1 MSWTPSRTR
10 LVRHGD
16 GEAGESMVEFALV
29 LPVLLLVLVGVV
41 QFALVHHAQNVVTTA
56 AQEGARMAAAEGGDA
71 VVGEQRTRDVLGSG
85 LGSTGDGFE
94 VAAMDD
100 GETVTVRASGDYPLI
115 FPWLGSR
122 DIELDATA
130 NVRKESFRS
139 GP

>member
-1 MSWTPSRTR
+1 MSWTPSKSRV
-10 LVRHGD
+10 VRRRD

-56 AQEGARMAAAEGGDA
+56 AQEGARLAAAEGGDPTGGA
-71 VVGEQRTRDVLGSG
+71 QRTRDVLDSG
-85 LGSTGDGFE
+85 LGSTGDGLE
-94 VAAMDD
+94 VAATDD
-100 GETVTVRASGDYPLI
+100 GETVTVQASGDYPLI

-122 DIELDATA
+122 DIEIDATA
-130 NVRKESFRS
+130 SVRKEGFRS

>member
-1 MSWTPSRTR
+1 MSWIRSKPRIER
-10 LVRHGD
+10 DAD

-41 QFALVHHAQNVVTTA
+41 QFALVQHAQNVVTTA
-56 AQEGARMAAAEGGDA
+56 AQEGARLAAAEGGEA
-71 VVGEQRTRDVLGSG
+71 VDGEQRTRDVLGSG
-85 LGSTGDGFE
+85 LGGNSDDFE
-94 VAAMDD
+94 VVATDD
-100 GETVTVRASGDYPLI
+100 GETVTVETSGDYPLI

-130 NVRKESFRS
+130 SVRKEGFRS

>member
-1 MSWTPSRTR
+1 MSWTRSKPRF
-10 LVRHGD
+10 VRHGD
-16 GEAGESMVEFALV
+16 PEAGESMVEFALV

-56 AQEGARMAAAEGGDA
+56 AQEGARLAAAEGGDA
-71 VVGEQRTRDVLGSG
+71 FDGEQRARDVLGSS
-85 LGSTGDGFE
+85 LGSTGESFE
-94 VAAMDD
+94 VAATDD
-100 GETVTVRASGDYPLI
+100 GESVTVRASGGYPLI

-130 NVRKESFRS
+130 SVRKEGFRS

>member
-1 MSWTPSRTR
+1 MSWTPSKPRAAR
-10 LVRHGD
+10 YAD

-41 QFALVHHAQNVVTTA
+41 QFALVHHAHNVVTTA
-56 AQEGARMAAAEGGDA
+56 VQEGARLAAAEGADA
-71 VVGEQRTRDVLGSG
+71 IDGEQRTRDVLRSG
-85 LGSTGDGFE
+85 LGSTGESFAVE
-94 VAAMDD
+94 TSDD

-130 NVRKESFRS
+130 SVREEGFRS

>member
-1 MSWTPSRTR
+1 MSWTRSKPRV
-10 LVRHGD
+10 VRD
-16 GEAGESMVEFALV
+16 ADSEAGESMVEFALV

-56 AQEGARMAAAEGGDA
+56 AQEGARLAAAEGGDPTGGA
-71 VVGEQRTRDVLGSG
+71 QRTRDVLGSG
-85 LGSTGDGFE
+85 LGGNSDDFE
-94 VAAMDD
+94 VAATDD

-130 NVRKESFRS
+130 SVRKEGFRS

>member
-1 MSWTPSRTR
+1 MSWTRSRTR

-56 AQEGARMAAAEGGDA
+56 AQEGARLAAGEGGDA
-71 VVGEQRTRDVLGSG
+71 IDGEQRTRDVLGSG
-85 LGSTGDGFE
+85 LGGNSDDFE
-94 VAAMDD
+94 VAATDD

-130 NVRKESFRS
+130 SVRKEGFRS

>member
-1 MSWTPSRTR
+1 M
-10 LVRHGD
+10 RHGD

-41 QFALVHHAQNVVTTA
+41 QFALLHHAQNVVATA
-56 AQEGARMAAAEGGDA
+56 AQEGARLAAAEGGDA
-71 VVGEQRTRDVLGSG
+71 VDGEQRTRDVLGSG
-85 LGSTGDGFE
+85 LGN
-94 VAAMDD
+94 AAESFAVETSDD
-100 GETVTVRASGDYPLI
+100 GETVTMSASGGYPLI

-130 NVRKESFRS
+130 SVRKEGFRS

>member
-1 MSWTPSRTR
+1 MSWTLSKSRF
-10 LVRHGD
+10 VRHGD
-16 GEAGESMVEFALV
+16 AEAGESMVEFALV

-56 AQEGARMAAAEGGDA
+56 AQEGARLAAAEGGDA
-71 VVGEQRTRDVLGSG
+71 IDGEQRTRDVLGSG
-85 LGSTGDGFE
+85 LGGNSDDFE
-94 VAAMDD
+94 VLATDD
-100 GETVTVRASGDYPLI
+100 GETVTVRASGGYPLI

-130 NVRKESFRS
+130 SVRKEGFRC

>member
-1 MSWTPSRTR
+1 MSWTRSKTR
-10 LVRHGD
+10 VVRHGD

-56 AQEGARMAAAEGGDA
+56 AQEGARLAAAEGGDA
-71 VVGEQRTRDVLGSG
+71 VDGEQRTRDVLGSG
-85 LGSTGDGFE
+85 LGRNGESFD
-94 VAAMDD
+94 VAAADD

-115 FPWLGSR
+115 FPWLGRR
-122 DIELDATA
+122 DIGLDATA
-130 NVRKESFRS
+130 TVRTEGFRS

>member
-1 MSWTPSRTR
+1 
-10 LVRHGD
+10 VRHGD

-56 AQEGARMAAAEGGDA
+56 AQEGARLAAAEGGDA
-71 VVGEQRTRDVLGSG
+71 VDGEQRTRDVLGSG
-85 LGSTGDGFE
+85 LGRNGESFD
-94 VAAMDD
+94 VAAADD

-115 FPWLGSR
+115 FPWLGRR
-122 DIELDATA
+122 DIGLDATA
-130 NVRKESFRS
+130 TVRKEGFRS

>member
-1 MSWTPSRTR
+1 MSWTRSKTR
-10 LVRHGD
+10 VVRHGD

-56 AQEGARMAAAEGGDA
+56 AQEGARLAAAEGGDA
-71 VVGEQRTRDVLGSG
+71 VDGEQRTRDVLGSG
-85 LGSTGDGFE
+85 LGRNGESFD
-94 VAAMDD
+94 VAAADD

-115 FPWLGSR
+115 FPWLGRR
-122 DIELDATA
+122 DIGLDATA
-130 NVRKESFRS
+130 TVRKEGFRS